1 MGGYITENDKMVEF
15 GNGRMVEKGTK
26 ITLTAKAN
34 EEFTFAGWYK
44 SIDDQSEE
52 LISADSTYTFTI
64 NERMYVYAK
73 FNENSNV

>member
-1 MGGYITENDKMVEF
+1 MVEF
-15 GNGRMVEKGTK
+15 GNGRAVEKGTK

-34 EEFTFAGWYK
+34 EGFTFAGWYK

-73 FNENSNV
+73 FDENSNV